1 MRRFALLLLA
11 LTLALPVAATASH
24 AAPGDGSLVVT
35 NADGTITVQVKGI
48 VFGHFDR
55 GKMTVLDNKA
65 DNPNALVTVSNA
77 KMDFKGPKLNVVY
90 SGKDVRFLFPAG
102 SYTLRFDGNG
112 IDLSAVG
119 KGSLSVT
126 GKTSA
131 TGEDGTVSVNGAKAI
146 PLPSIAVFGG
156 TTLAVTGSAD
166 KSSTSSTTTT
176 SSSSGR

>member
-1 MRRFALLLLA
+1 MRRFALILLA
-11 LTLALPVAATASH
+11 LTLALPVAATAGR
-24 AAPGDGSLVVT
+24 ATPGDGSLVVT
-35 NADGTITVQVKGI
+35 NADGSITVQVKGI

-102 SYTLRFDGNG
+102 SYTLKFDGNG

-119 KGSLSVT
+119 KGSLSVA
-126 GKTSA
+126 GKTSPS
-131 TGEDGTVSVNGAKAI
+131 GEDGLVSVNGAKAI
-146 PLPSIAVFGG
+146 ALPSIAIFGG
-156 TTLAVTGSAD
+156 SALSVSGSVD
-166 KSSTSSTTTT
+166 KTSTTTSTT